1 MDQRKQGKF
10 VSTLL
15 SLGLLLTLLPTSSH
29 PAPWRTKAYFQSA
42 DALSFGGTNAYVTF
56 GPASKLNLSAFT
68 LETWFRRDGVGQTAY
83 TGKGGVDAIPL
94 ITKGRAEAD
103 GGRVDM
109 NYFLGIDGARGVL
122 VADLEDKKKGANYP
136 VWGVTALRLNTWY
149 HAAATYDG
157 NKWRL
162 YLNGVLEAE
171 VNVGKAVRNDSLQ
184 HAALATALDSKGT
197 PKGFFDGALDEVR
210 IWSYAL
216 PAQQIIDGM
225 RKQLTASVAPTA
237 SGLVARWGLND
248 GSGTEVFNS
257 VSQSPAGTLQG
268 TNWSWSEGVAF
279 ANNRAPATPLLLGPS
294 QGANSVATTAN
305 MSVAVADPDNDNLIV
320 SWYGKAVGTHGPDFT
335 LVVLPDTQ
343 FYAAALR
350 GGTPDMF
357 TAQTQWIVNNKT
369 ARNIAY
375 VAHLGDC
382 VNQGNNATEWS
393 NGDFALRL
401 LEDPVTTGWVD
412 GIPFGLAVGNND
424 QSPKN
429 TPDGNTTKLY
439 NQYFGTTRFRA
450 RNYYGGR
457 FTNNHDNHF
466 QLFSASGLDFI
477 VIYLEYDQTPDDAIL
492 QWADNLLKTYS
503 HRRAIVVSHYLMDE
517 EAIFS
522 PQGQAAYDTLKD
534 NPNLFLMLGG
544 HLTGE
549 RHRQD
554 VFAGR
559 TVHTLLSNY
568 QNLANGGN
576 GWLRLLE
583 FSPAHNQIRVK
594 TFSPVLNQF
603 ETDSDSQF
611 SFSYDQQGS
620 GFSPLQTQPN
630 AATGTVATTQWTG
643 LRPNTEY
650 EWYVTVSDGLS
661 ATTSPRWRFRTGVN

>member
-1 MDQRKQGKF
+1 MYRRKQSKF
-10 VSTLL
+10 IPTLIC
-15 SLGLLLTLLPTSSH
+15 LGSLLTLLAVPSQT
-29 PAPWRTKAYFQSA
+29 APRRTKAFFQSA
-42 DALSFGGTNAYVTF
+42 DGLSFGGTNAYVTF
-56 GPASKLNLSAFT
+56 GPASKLNLSTFT
-68 LETWFRRDGVGQTAY
+68 IETWLRRDGVGQTAY

-94 ITKGRAEAD
+94 VTKGRAEAD
-103 GGRVDM
+103 GGRIDM

-136 VWGVTALRLNTWY
+136 VWGVTALRFNTWY

-157 NKWRL
+157 SKWRL

-184 HAALATALDSKGT
+184 HAALATALDSKGV
-197 PKGFFDGALDEVR
+197 PDGFFDGALDEVR

-216 PAQQIIDGM
+216 PAQQIADGM
-225 RKQLTASVAPTA
+225 RKPIPASGVPAA

-248 GSGTEVFNS
+248 GSGTEAFNS
-257 VSQSPAGTLQG
+257 VSQSPIGTIRG
-268 TNWSWSEGVAF
+268 TNWNWSEGVAF
-279 ANNRAPATPLLLGPS
+279 ANNRAPLTPSLVAPDNNAGSVSTSPNLNVLAT
-294 QGANSVATTAN
+294 
-305 MSVAVADPDNDNLIV
+305 DPDGDNLIV
-320 SWYGKAVGTHGPDFT
+320 TWYGKVAAAPGRDFT

-343 FYAAALR
+343 FYSAALR
-350 GGTPDMF
+350 GGTPEMF
-357 TAQTQWIVNNKT
+357 TAQTQWIVDNQA
-369 ARNIAY
+369 ARNIPY

-382 VNQGNNATEWS
+382 VNLGSSTTEW
-393 NGDFALRL
+393 GRADAALRL
-401 LEDPVTTGWVD
+401 LENPVTTGWLD

-439 NQYFGTTRFRA
+439 NQYFGTTRFQA
-450 RNYYGGR
+450 RNYHGGR

-477 VIYLEYDQTPDDAIL
+477 VIYLEYDQTPDSTIL
-492 QWADNLLKTYS
+492 HWADNLLKTYS
-503 HRRAIVVSHYLMDE
+503 QRRGIVVSHYLMDE
-517 EAIFS
+517 EAVFS
-522 PQGQAAYDTLKD
+522 PQGQAAYDTLKN

-544 HLTGE
+544 HITGE
-549 RHRQD
+549 SRRQD
-554 VFAGR
+554 VFQGR
-559 TVHTLLSNY
+559 RVHTLLSDY

-583 FSPAHNQIRVK
+583 FSPANNQIRVK

-611 SFSYDQQGS
+611 SLSYDQQGS
-620 GFSPLQTQPN
+620 GFTALRTHPN
-630 AATGTVATTQWTG
+630 MAAGTVATTQWTG

-661 ATTSPRWRFRTGVN
+661 TTASPHWRFRTGAN